1 MMEIFTIGGG
11 EYIVNVFNAVSAWTG
26 GGGFRS
32 LLRVVMV
39 MGLIYTLLVVAFSLN
54 WRAWFNWFLG
64 ATLMYGALIVPTM
77 TVRVTDRLNPSLA
90 PATVANV
97 PLGLAMIASV
107 SSTAGDWLT
116 RTAETVFV
124 MPGSLQMS
132 DRKSTRLNSSHSGE
146 SRMPSSA

>member
-97 PLGLAMIASV
+97 PLGLAMGV
-107 SSTAGDWLT
+107 
-116 RTAETVFV
+116 RV
-124 MPGSLQMS
+124 P
-132 DRKSTRLNSSHSGE
+132 
-146 SRMPSSA
+146 